1 REAVRFADGIGVL
14 ASEGVTRFLEI
25 GPDATLT
32 ALAQNSLPDDS
43 DVSDDTGDSG
53 DSVFVSM
60 LRKDR
65 SEVDT
70 VVACAAAAYTS
81 GLFVDWTA
89 VIGKTSTA
97 GVDLPTYA
105 FQRERFWPQ
114 TKRSEVVPD
123 AELWEPA
130 EPEEARELAH
140 TLNIG
145 EDVVQEVLAGLSAR
159 HRDRAVRAEVDGWQ
173 YRVDWQEVALKP
185 GDGPSGQWLVLHS
198 ARHSAHLETVTAAL
212 PGHLLLS
219 LADEPDRAELAR
231 AVAALP
237 GPGIAGAVV
246 LCDTVVQALVAA
258 QAMGDA
264 EVAGPTWLVTRGAVS
279 VGALDDGPLQAEQA
293 AVWGLGRVA
302 ALEHPDRWGG
312 LVDLPEV
319 PDADTAALLASVF
332 FSSSSEDQL
341 ALREGR
347 IHARRLR
354 QASAQRPTGPGWK
367 PEGKILITGG
377 TGALGAHVARWLVR
391 RGATDLVLTGR
402 QGSDAD
408 GAAELAA
415 ELRDSGAQRV
425 SVEACDVSDRTAVA
439 DLLSRHRVSAV
450 FHAAGVPDHM
460 PFDDIDAAH
469 VRRVVGAKAW
479 GAVYLDELTRGWD
492 L

>member
-1 REAVRFADGIGVL
+1 
-14 ASEGVTRFLEI
+14 GVTRFLEI
-25 GPDATLT
+25 GPDGTLT
-32 ALAQNSLPDDS
+32 ALAQNSLPE
-43 DVSDDTGDSG
+43 DTGDAL
-53 DSVFVSM
+53 FASM

-70 VVACAAAAYTS
+70 VVACVAAGYTA

-89 VIGKTSTA
+89 VIGEVSTA
-97 GVDLPTYA
+97 GVDLPTYS

-114 TKRSEVVPD
+114 TKRSEVVHD
-123 AELWEPA
+123 AELWQPT
-130 EPEEARELAH
+130 EPEEARQLAH

-159 HRDRAVRAEVDGWQ
+159 HRDRTVRAEVDGWQ
-173 YRVDWQEVALKP
+173 YRVDWQEVALPP

-212 PGHLLLS
+212 PEHLLLP

-237 GPGIAGAVV
+237 GGRIAGAVV
-246 LCDTVVQALVAA
+246 LCDTLVQALIAT

-264 EVAGPTWLVTRGAVS
+264 KVAGPTWLVTRGAVS
-279 VGALDDGPLQAEQA
+279 VGDLDDGPVQAEQA

-312 LVDLPEV
+312 LVDLPEA
-319 PDADTAALLASVF
+319 PDADTAVLLASVL
-332 FSSSSEDQL
+332 SSSSEDQL
-341 ALREGR
+341 ALRVGR

-354 QASAQRPTGPGWK
+354 PASARRPTGAGWK
-367 PEGKILITGG
+367 PEGKILVTGG

-391 RGATDLVLTGR
+391 QGATDLLLTGR
-402 QGSDAD
+402 QGPDAD
-408 GAAELAA
+408 GADRLVA

-425 SVEACDVSDRTAVA
+425 SVEACDVSDRAAVA

-450 FHAAGVPDHM
+450 FHVAGVPDHM
-460 PFDDIDAAH
+460 PFDDIDSAH
-469 VRRVVGAKAW
+469 VRRVVGAKA
-479 GAVYLDELTRGWD
+479 
-492 L
+492 